1 MSKLIYIISIFL
13 LSTSLIYAQEKKG
26 SLSGNVVDANT
37 NKHLSEASVILK
49 NIKRGTTTDF
59 NGNFKIPNLEIGK
72 YTIKI
77 SFIGFATLEE
87 EIEVK
92 PNEKNEIIFK
102 LSNDPLSLD
111 EVFVSATRTK
121 KSIDRVTAS
130 VEVINVKDIERM
142 GAQTVKDIF
151 LNTPGLN
158 LQYGTFPSASSK
170 SKSSVTIRGIGGA
183 GTLWLLDGRRISS
196 EVKNPYEMDRIPASM
211 IERIEII
218 KGSMSALYGADA
230 MGGVINIITKKS
242 KGVFVGDVSISYGAN
257 ADGDGVKFPINANI
271 RGGVGKLRYSIYG
284 SYQNR
289 NPYTEL
295 EKTNTKVGGGHHTPS
310 QLPNSSGYLNPNG
323 PTGGKPFYLQAD
335 GSVKPKPLNSANLST
350 DKVAAQNAFSQF
362 SSTMSNNVKDSY
374 DIDVTYLED
383 SDVATVGGRL
393 DYDFS
398 DNFTA
403 GFDINYF
410 QEDREGVYKGF
421 FHPMGYIAPIGHK
434 ANPIVGYN
442 LDNTPISFFDKFAK
456 VRGKIP
462 AWDVPVNSKDE
473 NYRLDASI
481 DFTYTPLDKLK
492 LFARIYRSFY
502 EKINTTTIKEFFDF
516 GYPSEEKSAASG
528 MSANVTITSFETYAT
543 WVATQ
548 TQTIVLGG
556 EYRTEDREATVFSQ
570 GPDFDERNV
579 NYLAFYLQDEWE
591 ITDDLNLTVG
601 GRYDAYTQESYIDEL
616 GNNREENTNDKLTFR
631 IGAVKKFE
639 KLFNLRANFAQG
651 YRVPDIRELF
661 IQKLTPAGLQLGAHT
676 VLPQFN
682 KTLYDIEPESINTYE
697 LAVNGS
703 SNKFSYELVGF
714 YNDVTN
720 MIEKIAVDT
729 NNDNKIDYFTFI
741 NLASATT
748 FGLELRLKYNLLE
761 NVNVDFFWSELKTEN
776 KETNNDLEFNPNRRV
791 NLGLN
796 WDVNKNLNLN
806 TMITY
811 TGEQYYAL
819 GGTDMKTTDYTLVN
833 LNTRYKLNSN
843 FELFGGINNV
853 FDAEVDKILGSNVGP
868 FFFAGIKA
876 KF

>member
-1 MSKLIYIISIFL
+1 MNKITYILTLFL
-13 LSTSLIYAQEKKG
+13 LSANLIFSQETG
-26 SLSGNVVDANT
+26 NLSGTVVDKNT
-37 NKHLSEASVILK
+37 DAPLSEANVIVK
-49 NIKRGTTTDF
+49 NKKKGTTTDF
-59 NGNFKIPNLEIGK
+59 NGHFNISNLKIGK

-77 SFIGFATLEE
+77 SFIGYATLQE
-87 EIEVK
+87 EIEIK
-92 PNEKNEIIFK
+92 TNKKNEVVFK

-151 LNTPGLN
+151 QNTPGLN

-242 KGVFVGDVSISYGAN
+242 KGVFVGDVSVSYGAN
-257 ADGDGVKFPINANI
+257 ADGDGVNFPINANI
-271 RGGVGKLRYSIYG
+271 RGGIGNLRYSVYG

-289 NPYTEL
+289 DPYTEL
-295 EKTNTKVGGGHHTPS
+295 EKTNTKVGGEHHTPS
-310 QLPNSSGYLNPNG
+310 QLPNSPTYLNPNG

-335 GSVKPKPLNSANLST
+335 GSVKPKPINPVNLST

-362 SSTMSNNVKDSY
+362 SSTVSNNIKDSY

-383 SDVATVGGRL
+383 SDVATIGGRV

-398 DNFTA
+398 DIFTA

-410 QEDREGVYKGF
+410 KEDRKGVYKGF
-421 FHPMGYIAPIGHK
+421 FHPMGLISPIGHK
-434 ANPIVGYN
+434 VNPIVGYN
-442 LDNTPISFFDKFAK
+442 PDNTPISFFDKFGK

-462 AWDVPVNSKDE
+462 AWDVPVNSKDN

-481 DFTYTPLDKLK
+481 DFTYTPSDQLK
-492 LFARIYRSFY
+492 LFARVYRSFY
-502 EKINTTTIKEFFDF
+502 EKINTTTMKEFSDF

-548 TQTIVLGG
+548 KQTIVLGG
-556 EYRTEDREATVFSQ
+556 EYRTEGREATVFSQ
-570 GPDFDERNV
+570 GPEFDERNV
-579 NYLAFYLQDEWE
+579 NYLAFYLQDEWK
-591 ITDDLNLTVG
+591 ITDDLNLTIG
-601 GRYDAYTQESYIDEL
+601 GRYDAYTQDSYIDDL
-616 GNNREENTNDKLTFR
+616 KNNHEENTNDKFTFR
-631 IGAVKKFE
+631 IGAVKKFD
-639 KLFNLRANFAQG
+639 KLFKLRANFAQG

-676 VLPQFN
+676 VSPQFN
-682 KTLYDIEPESINTYE
+682 KTLYDIKPESINTYE
-697 LAVNGS
+697 LAANGS
-703 SNKFSYELVGF
+703 SSNFSYELIGF

-720 MIEKIAVDT
+720 MIEKVAVDS
-729 NNDNKIDYFTFI
+729 NSDNKIDYFTFI

-748 FGLELRLKYNLLE
+748 FGFELRLKYNLLE

-776 KETNNDLEFNPNRRV
+776 KETDNDLEFNPERRV

-796 WDVNKNLNLN
+796 WDVNKNLNFN

-811 TGEQYYAL
+811 IGEQYFAL
-819 GGTDMKTTDYTLVN
+819 GGTDMKTNDYTLVN

-853 FDAEVDKILGSNVGP
+853 FNAEVDKLLGSNVGP